1 MPLQE
6 VLDRL
11 PVWLSVKISHSGG
24 LVYYEGPLVRARSV
38 GSTLLQ
44 ACVRNLKYTEGE
56 STAEIIM
63 H

>member
-11 PVWLSVKISHSGG
+11 PVWLSVKISHSSG

-38 GSTLLQ
+38 GSTLL
-44 ACVRNLKYTEGE
+44 
-56 STAEIIM
+56 
-63 H
+63 